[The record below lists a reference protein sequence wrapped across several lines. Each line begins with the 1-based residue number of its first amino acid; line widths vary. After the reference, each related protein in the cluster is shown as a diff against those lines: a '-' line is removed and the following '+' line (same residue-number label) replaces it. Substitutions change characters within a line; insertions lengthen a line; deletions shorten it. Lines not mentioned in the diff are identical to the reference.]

1 MQFIQQLDQISANDR
16 PLVGGKAVGLG
27 KMTSAGV
34 PVPPGFTV
42 TTPAYL
48 EFISA
53 NNLDPIIDELLK
65 GLDYELPDNVE
76 EVSSKIHQLI
86 LDSEMPEQVRM
97 EIENAYQS
105 IGIGVHVAVR
115 SSGIAEDMGDASFA
129 GLYDSFLDI
138 RGAENVVRA
147 IQKCWASLW
156 TARCL
161 SYRNRLSIEHRQSLV
176 AVVVQEMVAAEVAGV
191 LFTANPLNER
201 SDEVVINATWGLGE
215 SIASGIVTPDELI
228 LDHKT
233 FQVKRIVIGS
243 KELKIFRNPDGPGTK
258 KTETTDLERESR
270 ALTNNQAARLAA
282 YGQRAVEIAG
292 GIPQDIEWA
301 FRDDKFFILQSRDV
315 TGALFQWSEDLE
327 VGNVGVMSDETT
339 WSNIWAQEYWTGA
352 VTPLFYSIRG
362 EELSWSDYRL
372 FKLWGFKNLV
382 SERRFKFH
390 RSTVYFNS
398 DADRIYYRN
407 VLPKGLRSQ
416 RLTNLPPDWRDSAGS
431 ASWKIFAA
439 LKMHLRIR
447 FLTKDCGP
455 FRQTSAVY
463 KFIDDQKKQDH
474 WPTAA
479 ELENFSDE
487 DLISELDHKM
497 QMFED
502 YLTILRPAFHVYSP
516 YAFAMLKY
524 ILNKWYQGENEYAF
538 ADLVTGLPRR
548 TEMLIEQVDLWEV
561 GEIIRQSPKL
571 TNILHANEGAG
582 FFEACKDFEEGQDF
596 LKIYEKFVEK
606 HGHRGHQDRDLWN
619 PRRSEDPM
627 LDYRSFVTLV
637 KASGSSPVDM
647 EEELI
652 HKRLSATE
660 EVFAVLR
667 KKSFGSLRIKF
678 TQFILDYIYTF
689 LLLRDDERPFA
700 DQVTMAK
707 KRATTELGRRLFERN
722 MIDGKD
728 DFYFLGFTEINDVLR
743 GLDQR
748 LLTKLKIKN
757 RRTMFERFVARE
769 EDPAD
774 YIRAGLPLQLE
785 DLTVTDMTGVFQ
797 GTGTSRGLVTA
808 TARVVPDLQQIGR
821 LQKGEILICN
831 STDPGWA
838 SAFGLIS
845 GLVIEAGGMLSHGA
859 CLSREYGLPA
869 VTLSG
874 AMRKIPDGAQVT
886 VNGETGRV
894 TIVS

>member
-1 MQFIQQLDQISANDR
+1 MQFIQQLDQISAGDR

-27 KMTSAGV
+27 RMTSAGV

-42 TTPAYL
+42 TTRAYL
-48 EFISA
+48 EFISS
-53 NNLDPIIDELLK
+53 NGLDPVIDELLE
-65 GLDYELPDNVE
+65 GLDYTLPDSVE
-76 EVSSKIHQLI
+76 QVSSRIHKQI
-86 LDSEMPEQVRM
+86 IDSRMPDSVRS
-97 EIENAYQS
+97 EIEQAYQGMGTS
-105 IGIGVHVAVR
+105 THVAVR

-138 RGAENVVRA
+138 RGTEDVILA

-228 LDHKT
+228 LDQKT
-233 FQVKRIVIGS
+233 FAVKRIVIGS

-258 KTETTDLERESR
+258 KTETSQSERASR
-270 ALTNNQAARLAA
+270 AMTDGQAARLAA
-282 YGQRAVEIAG
+282 YGQRALDIAG

-315 TGALFQWSEDLE
+315 TGAQFQWSEDLE
-327 VGNVGVMSDETT
+327 VGNVGAMNDETT
-339 WSNIWAQEYWTGA
+339 WSNIWGQEYWTGA

-362 EELSWSDYRL
+362 EELSWSDFNL
-372 FKLWGFKNLV
+372 FKLWGFKSLV
-382 SERRFKFH
+382 PQRRFKFH

-416 RLTNLPPDWRDSAGS
+416 RLTNLPPEWREAAGG
-431 ASWKIFAA
+431 ASWNLLAA
-439 LKMHLRIR
+439 IKMHIRIR
-447 FLTKDCGP
+447 LLTKDCGP
-455 FRQTSAVY
+455 FRQTIAVY
-463 KFIDDQKKQDH
+463 KFIDKKKSQDH
-474 WPTAA
+474 WPSSK
-479 ELENFSDE
+479 ELESFSDE
-487 DLISELDHKM
+487 EVIAELDHKM

-502 YLTILRPAFHVYSP
+502 YLTVLRPTFHVYSP
-516 YAFAMLKY
+516 YAFAILKY
-524 ILNKWYQGENEYAF
+524 ILEKWYRGQNEYAF

-561 GEIIRQSPKL
+561 GEFIRKSPL
-571 TNILHANEGAG
+571 LIGLLEANEGAE
-582 FFEACKDFEEGQDF
+582 FFEACKQSEEGRAF
-596 LKIYEKFVEK
+596 LETYSKFMEK

-637 KASGSSPVDM
+637 KASGTSPVDM

-652 HKRLSATE
+652 HKRLAATE
-660 EVFAVLR
+660 EVFSVLK
-667 KKSFGSLRIKF
+667 KKSFGSLRVKF
-678 TQFILDYIYTF
+678 MQFILNYIYTF

-722 MIDGKD
+722 LIEHAD

-743 GLDQR
+743 GTAQEP
-748 LLTKLKIKN
+748 LTKLKIKN
-757 RRTMFERFVARE
+757 RRDMFNRFVRRE
-769 EDPAD
+769 EIPAD
-774 YIRAGLPLQLE
+774 YLRAGLPLQIE
-785 DLTVTDMTGVFQ
+785 DLTATDMEGVFQ

-894 TIVS
+894 TIVQ

>member
-1 MQFIQQLDQISANDR
+1 MQFIQQLDQISADDR
-16 PLVGGKAVGLG
+16 ALVGGKAVGLG
-27 KMTSAGV
+27 KMISAGV
-34 PVPPGFTV
+34 PVPPGFTL

-48 EFISA
+48 EFISTNA
-53 NNLDPIIDELLK
+53 LDPIIDELLTTV
-65 GLDYELPDNVE
+65 DYALPDSIE
-76 EVSSKIHQLI
+76 LVSSKIHNLI
-86 LDSEMPEQVRM
+86 IDAKLPDHIRT
-97 EIENAYQS
+97 EIESAYE
-105 IGIGVHVAVR
+105 GIGTNVHVAVR

-138 RGAENVVRA
+138 RGTEDVILS

-201 SDEVVINATWGLGE
+201 SDEIVINATWGLGE
-215 SIASGIVTPDELI
+215 SIASGIITPDELI

-233 FQVKRIVIGS
+233 YAVKRAVIGS

-258 KTETTDLERESR
+258 KTETSRQERESQS
-270 ALTNNQAARLAA
+270 LTDSQAARLAA
-282 YGQRAVEIAG
+282 YGQRALEIAG

-301 FRDDKFFILQSRDV
+301 FRDDQFFILQSRDV
-315 TGALFQWSEDLE
+315 TGAEFQWPEDLE
-327 VGNVGVMSDETT
+327 VGNIGAMSDETT

-362 EELSWSDYRL
+362 EELSWSDFRL

-382 SERRFKFH
+382 TERRFKFH

-398 DADRIYYRN
+398 EADRIYYRN

-416 RLTNLPPDWRDSAGS
+416 RLNNLPPEWRDAAAN
-431 ASWKIFAA
+431 ASWSLLAA
-439 LKMHLRIR
+439 IKMHIRIR
-447 FLTKDCGP
+447 LLTKDCGP
-455 FRQTSAVY
+455 FRQTAAVY
-463 KFIDDQKKQDH
+463 KFIEDNKQLDH
-474 WPTAA
+474 WPSAN

-487 DLISELDHKM
+487 KMIAELDHKM

-502 YLTILRPAFHVYSP
+502 YLTILRPTFHVYSP
-516 YAFAMLKY
+516 YAFAILKY
-524 ILNKWYQGENEYAF
+524 ILSNWYKGQNEYAF

-561 GEIIRQSPKL
+561 GEIIQKSPQL
-571 TNILHANEGAG
+571 ISLLHAHEGAK
-582 FFEACKDFEEGQDF
+582 FFHACKDSDEGLKF
-596 LKIYEKFVEK
+596 LKIYDKFVEK

-627 LDYRSFVTLV
+627 LDYRSFITFV

-652 HKRLSATE
+652 HKRLKATE
-660 EVFAVLR
+660 EVFEVL
-667 KKSFGSLRIKF
+667 KKKPFGSLKIKF
-678 TQFILDYIYTF
+678 TQFILDYIYIF

-707 KRATTELGRRLFERN
+707 KRATTELGRRLFQRN
-722 MIDGKD
+722 LIDKND
-728 DFYFLGFTEINDVLR
+728 DFYFLGFTEIEDVLR
-743 GLDQR
+743 GIDQR
-748 LLTKLKIKN
+748 PLTKLKIKN
-757 RRTMFERFVARE
+757 RRKMFDRFVARE
-769 EDPAD
+769 EVPAD
-774 YIRAGLPLQLE
+774 YLRAGLPVQIE
-785 DLTVTDMTGVFQ
+785 DLTTTDMDGVFQ

-894 TIVS
+894 TILQ

>member
-1 MQFIQQLDQISANDR
+1 MEFIQQLDKITANDR
-16 PLVGGKAVGLG
+16 ALVGGKAVGLG

-42 TTPAYL
+42 TTKAYL

-53 NNLDPIIDELLK
+53 NSLDPIIDELLL
-65 GLDYELPDNVE
+65 GLDYSLPDSVE
-76 EVSSKIHQLI
+76 IVSSGIHQRI
-86 LDSEMPEQVRM
+86 IDAKMPTSVRA
-97 EIENAYQS
+97 EIEKAYEA
-105 IGIGVHVAVR
+105 IGTGVHVAVR

-138 RGAENVVRA
+138 RGTEDVIVA

-228 LDHKT
+228 LDHKS
-233 FQVKRIVIGS
+233 FKVKRIVIGS
-243 KELKIFRNPDGPGTK
+243 KELKIFRNPSGPGTK
-258 KTETTDLERESR
+258 KTETSKSERDSR
-270 ALTNNQAARLAA
+270 ALTDEQAARLSA
-282 YGQRAVEIAG
+282 YGQRALEIAG

-315 TGALFQWSEDLE
+315 TGAEFQWSEDLE
-327 VGNVGVMSDETT
+327 VGNVGAMDDETT
-339 WSNIWAQEYWTGA
+339 WSNFWAQEYWTGA
-352 VTPLFYSIRG
+352 VTPLFYSIRA
-362 EELSWSDYRL
+362 EELSWSDFRL
-372 FKLWGFKNLV
+372 FKLWGFKDLV
-382 SERRFKFH
+382 PERRFRFH

-407 VLPKGLRSQ
+407 VLPKALRSQ
-416 RLTNLPPDWRDSAGS
+416 RLNNLPPEWRDAAGN
-431 ASWKIFAA
+431 ASWNLLAA
-439 LKMHLRIR
+439 MRMHLRIR
-447 FLTKDCGP
+447 LLTKDCGP
-455 FRQTSAVY
+455 FRQTTLVY
-463 KFIDDQKKQDH
+463 KFINEKKVQNV
-474 WPTAA
+474 WPSAKD
-479 ELENFSDE
+479 LENFSDE
-487 DLISELDHKM
+487 EVIAELDHKM

-502 YLTILRPAFHVYSP
+502 YLTVLRPAFHVYSP
-516 YAFAMLKY
+516 YAFAILKY
-524 ILNKWYQGENEYAF
+524 ILENWYQGQNEYAF

-561 GEIIRQSPKL
+561 GEIIRKSPTL
-571 TNILHANEGAG
+571 TGLLQAHEGAE
-582 FFEACKDFEEGQDF
+582 FFDACTGSDEGRAF
-596 LKIYEKFVEK
+596 LKTYQVFLEK

-637 KASGSSPVDM
+637 KASGTSPVDM

-652 HKRLSATE
+652 HKRLTATE
-660 EVFAVLR
+660 EVFSVLR
-667 KKSFGSLRIKF
+667 KKMFGSFRVKF
-678 TQFILDYIYTF
+678 TQSVLNYIYTF

-707 KRATTELGRRLFERN
+707 KRATTELGRRLSQRN
-722 MIDGKD
+722 LIDKGD

-743 GLDQR
+743 GTDQR
-748 LLTKLKIKN
+748 PLTKLKIKN
-757 RRTMFERFVARE
+757 RRKMFDRFVARE
-769 EDPAD
+769 EVPAD
-774 YIRAGLPLQLE
+774 YIRAGLPLQID
-785 DLTVTDMTGVFQ
+785 DLTTTDMPGVFQ

-894 TIVS
+894 TIAQ